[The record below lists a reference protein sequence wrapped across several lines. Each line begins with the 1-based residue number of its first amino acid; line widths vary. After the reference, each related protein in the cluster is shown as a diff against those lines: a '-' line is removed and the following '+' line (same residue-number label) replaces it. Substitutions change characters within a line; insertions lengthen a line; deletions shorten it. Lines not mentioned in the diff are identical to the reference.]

1 MDSPYQQIETLYKM
15 MFPFNEFNGDYLRA
29 CINIRREIKNWCN
42 PQFKIPLLMIT
53 SVLDMKPKPSIE
65 TKLSEL
71 CKTVRMNVENYCLN
85 LENQEGAQTLIHM
98 KTETIVP
105 ESVSTIC
112 EKIYNLLLY
121 DSYDEEYL
129 LYKLYTMGGIFRPI
143 RFRSDNDEDFINF
156 FVTNDEELTEKNNTR
171 FINLISPLK
180 IDTAIFNRI
189 ENIHNVK
196 LTIQD
201 IEFLQ
206 YLHHLIINRK
216 IPFDIRLKDL
226 CNNHEVLKFRS
237 SVAL

>member
-1 MDSPYQQIETLYKM
+1 MDSPYQKIETLYKM
-15 MFPFNEFNGDYLRA
+15 MFPFNEFNGDYLRT

-53 SVLDMKPKPSIE
+53 SVLDMKPKPNIE

-71 CKTVRMNVENYCLN
+71 YRTVRTNIENYCLD
-85 LENQEGAQTLIHM
+85 LENQEGAQTLIHI
-98 KTETIVP
+98 KTGTIVP

-112 EKIYNLLLY
+112 EKIYNILIY

-129 LYKLYTMGGIFRPI
+129 LYKLYTVGGIFRPI

-156 FVTNDEELTEKNNTR
+156 FVTNDEELTEKNNNR

-180 IDTAIFNRI
+180 INNINFIRI
-189 ENIHNVK
+189 ERDYNIK
-196 LTIQD
+196 LTLQD
-201 IEFLQ
+201 KEFLQ
-206 YLHHLIINRK
+206 YLHHLIINGK

-226 CNNHEVLKFRS
+226 CNNYEVLKFKS

>member
-29 CINIRREIKNWCN
+29 CINIRREIKNWCKLE
-42 PQFKIPLLMIT
+42 FKIPLLMIT
-53 SVLDMKPKPSIE
+53 SVLDMKPKPNIE

-71 CKTVRMNVENYCLN
+71 CKTVRINIENICLN
-85 LENQEGAQTLIHM
+85 LENQEGAQTLIHI
-98 KTETIVP
+98 KTGTIVP

-112 EKIYNLLLY
+112 EKIYNLLIY

-129 LYKLYTMGGIFRPI
+129 LYKLYTISGIFRPI
-143 RFRSDNDEDFINF
+143 RFRKDNDEDFINY
-156 FVTNDEELTEKNNTR
+156 FVTHDEDFNEKNISR

-180 IDTAIFNRI
+180 VDIDIFNRI

-206 YLHHLIINRK
+206 YLHHLIIKRK

-226 CNNHEVLKFRS
+226 CNNYEVLKFRS